1 MIKFNA
7 IKLPDAF
14 DIYKNTDGE
23 KVEFLEPISKINIF
37 VGSNNSGKSR
47 FMRSLSIQSD
57 YEIKP
62 QDIKLELINSKILN
76 FISSIETKFA
86 DLHVSEVNHLSIND
100 LINIESKIVNSINLS
115 TDVYKD
121 IRTFI
126 KKWSDYKE
134 VTSYNS
140 EAGWRVL
147 QIHQKD
153 RSFLENLIRNG
164 ATEVLEFLN
173 QIPVFSKSDF
183 PSKVYIPTLRGLRPL
198 DDEHTDVY
206 IQRTRE
212 DYFPHQVD
220 GDAETLETVER
231 KNPEIFSG
239 LSLYKTITDL
249 LLGNNTERNL
259 IYKYQKFISEKLFE
273 GKQVTLIPN
282 QKEKVVIVKIGNEKE
297 QPIYHLGDGI
307 QSAIILS
314 FLPFV
319 MQEQTFF
326 FIEEP
331 EMFLHPGLQRKILNF
346 YNSLEQHTFFLTTHS
361 NHFLDIT
368 IDIKDVSIFTFRKIF
383 DESDEEELTPNFTIE
398 AVDSGCESSLE
409 LLGVRNSSVFLVN
422 ATIWVEGITDRWYL
436 RKMLNSYMDYL
447 KDKGELKLDLE
458 EDTHYSFV
466 EYGGANITH
475 WSFLDYEE
483 HPIEVERL
491 CAKAIVAID
500 GDGEKKMKRKEDLE
514 KILDDRLIILPCR
527 EVENLLP
534 YKVIKEVVAE
544 YEAKNPDLK
553 LKDYSY
559 DKYQNEYLGTFI
571 ESTMLK
577 SNIKRRS
584 GYREKPPKTG
594 TIKGKLDF
602 CEKALPKIQYEDL
615 PDSTKEIIK
624 NIYQFIYEQ
633 NINE

>member
-1 MIKFNA
+1 MIKINA

-23 KVEFLEPISKINIF
+23 KAEFLEPVSKTNIF

-47 FMRSLSIQSD
+47 FMRGLSMQPD
-57 YEIKP
+57 YEIKTP
-62 QDIKLELINSKILN
+62 DVDLEEVNSEILN
-76 FISSIETKFA
+76 FVEKIGTKFEELKIIEANSLHIDEVERIKAQIPDSLNIA
-86 DLHVSEVNHLSIND
+86 DDTYKKIRELLEIWSKYENVRSFTSQANYRVSLGGG
-100 LINIESKIVNSINLS
+100 
-115 TDVYKD
+115 T
-121 IRTFI
+121 
-126 KKWSDYKE
+126 KE
-134 VTSYNS
+134 VLAKFIS
-140 EAGWRVL
+140 L
-147 QIHQKD
+147 
-153 RSFLENLIRNG
+153 G
-164 ATEVLEFLN
+164 ANRALDYLN
-173 QIPVFSKSDF
+173 KIPVYSETDK
-183 PSKVYIPTLRGLRPL
+183 PQKVYIPILRGLRPL
-198 DDEHTDVY
+198 DVAHTDY
-206 IQRTRE
+206 YLETTRR
-212 DYFPHQVD
+212 DYFHHQVHT
-220 GDAETLETVER
+220 EIKESEMKR
-231 KNPEIFSG
+231 PEVFTG
-239 LSLYKTITDL
+239 LSLYKRLTDL
-249 LLGNNTERNL
+249 LLGNNSERKL
-259 IYKYQKFISEKLFE
+259 INDYQNFISKSLFE
-273 GKQVTLIPN
+273 DKSVALIPN
-282 QKEKVVIVKIGNEKE
+282 QKDKVVIVKIGNEKE
-297 QPIYHLGDGI
+297 QPIHHLGDGI

-331 EMFLHPGLQRKILNF
+331 EMYLHPGLQRKILNF
-346 YNSLEQHTFFLTTHS
+346 YNSLKQHTFFLTTHS

-383 DESDEEELTPNFTIE
+383 DESDEDELTPNFTVE
-398 AVDSGCESSLE
+398 AVDSGHESSLE

-422 ATIWVEGITDRWYL
+422 ATIWVEGITDRWYF

-447 KDKGELKLDLE
+447 EETDELDLRLE

-491 CAKAIVAID
+491 CAKAVVIID

-514 KILDDRLIILPCR
+514 RILGERLVILQCR

-534 YKVIKEVVAE
+534 YKVIKEIVTE
-544 YEAKNPDLK
+544 YENNPDLE

-559 DKYQNEYLGTFI
+559 DKYQDEYLGTFI

-577 SNIKRRS
+577 SDVKRRG
-584 GYREKPPKTG
+584 GYRENSGKAG
-594 TIKGKLDF
+594 TLKGKLDF

-615 PDSTKEIIK
+615 PDAAKEIIAE
-624 NIYQFIYEQ
+624 IYRFICLQ
-633 NINE
+633 NR